1 MSGVTSLIF
10 RLDFPTSFE
19 YTLSDTAIDENIS
32 SLYGGFGLLIS
43 TQTSNS
49 STMGLIS
56 PTRFCFIKLFDF
68 PPDYQS
74 LYIKK
79 PQRSRRHYTH
89 CKFLH
94 EAHYIMNIRHPFV
107 ILRSL
112 LLLEYS
118 LITITV
124 TLIFWKTKKSDE
136 KKTLLKSI
144 CELGIRSIFRLV
156 LVIVGGQMSIHF
168 ELKKS
173 LRIWR
178 SIWYGK
184 ESVIWEGRKLSV
196 FSRSILEFLEKRSR
210 NAETLLQL
218 RCWWWCFTEDLCTR
232 VHWKSC
238 SYAFNSHVYNH
249 FTEFSIRDLLF
260 FAGPLVLS
268 FSSTPR

>member
-1 MSGVTSLIF
+1 MGVIKAELVVQKLEVQGRLIHTLQKPTKNSKKVMSGVTSLIF

-124 TLIFWKTKKSDE
+124 TLIF
-136 KKTLLKSI
+136 
-144 CELGIRSIFRLV
+144 
-156 LVIVGGQMSIHF
+156 
-168 ELKKS
+168 
-173 LRIWR
+173 
-178 SIWYGK
+178 
-184 ESVIWEGRKLSV
+184 
-196 FSRSILEFLEKRSR
+196 
-210 NAETLLQL
+210 
-218 RCWWWCFTEDLCTR
+218 
-232 VHWKSC
+232 
-238 SYAFNSHVYNH
+238 
-249 FTEFSIRDLLF
+249 
-260 FAGPLVLS
+260 
-268 FSSTPR
+268 